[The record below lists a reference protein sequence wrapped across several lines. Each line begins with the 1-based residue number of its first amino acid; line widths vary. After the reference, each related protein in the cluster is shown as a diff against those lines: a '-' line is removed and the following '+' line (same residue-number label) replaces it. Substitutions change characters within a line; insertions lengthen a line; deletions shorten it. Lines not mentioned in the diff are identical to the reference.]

1 MHSRKLARCAVTGG
15 TIVTVFFGLAGPTAA
30 VASQQDPS
38 ELVDRIVAVVA
49 DTVILQSELAEYIV
63 QLRAQGAQLPEDPDS
78 LQKFMEEAL
87 ERKVDEVL
95 VVVHAERDGI
105 TVSDTELDEAVDRRL
120 NAIRGQF
127 RSQQEFEEALRARGV
142 TPPEFRIW
150 LSQQERGAML
160 VQRYVGTKMSEAQPV
175 AVSEEEI
182 REVFEAQKATLPPKP
197 ATVTLKQVVITPRPT
212 DDARLIAEER
222 AEEALSRVRSGED
235 FARLAREY
243 SEDPASRERGGELGW
258 VRRGQLLPE
267 FEEAL
272 FDMRTGDVSD
282 IVETQVGFHVI
293 KLERIRGNERSAKH
307 ILVRPE
313 VTDADIERA
322 DRVATDVT
330 AALRAG
336 ADIDSLIGA
345 HGDPSQQSELIDYP
359 QDQLPP
365 GYRDTL
371 PFAQVG
377 DILGPVRI
385 ESPAVPGG
393 GFWIVGKLLA
403 SSPGGEWTFEDTR
416 ENIRIQI
423 QQQKMLERLVQ
434 RLREQTYIEIRDLEL
449 IPLPG

>member
-1 MHSRKLARCAVTGG
+1 MSLPNRRSLATAGG
-15 TIVTVFFGLAGPTAA
+15 MLLAFLFGSVEPTAA
-30 VASQQDPS
+30 GLSQQDPS

-49 DTVILQSELAEYIV
+49 DTVVLQSELAEYVV

-78 LQKFMEEAL
+78 LLAFMEEAL

-105 TVSDTELDEAVDRRL
+105 TVSDIELDEAVDRRL

-127 RSQQEFEEALRARGV
+127 RSQLEFEEALLARGL

-160 VQRYVGTKMSEAQPV
+160 VQRYVGSKMSEAQPV
-175 AVSEEEI
+175 AVSEAEI
-182 REVFEAQKATLPPKP
+182 REIFEAQKAALPPKP
-197 ATVTLKQVVITPRPT
+197 ATVTLKQVVIIPRPT

-222 AEEALSRVRSGED
+222 AEQALSRVRAGED

-243 SEDPASRERGGELGW
+243 SEDPASRERGGDLGW

-272 FDMRTGDVSD
+272 YNMRAGDVSD
-282 IVETQVGFHVI
+282 LVETQVGFHII
-293 KLERIRGNERSAKH
+293 KLERVRGNERSAKH

-313 VTDADIERA
+313 INPADVGRA
-322 DRVATDVT
+322 EQLAQDVAD
-330 AALRAG
+330 ALRAG
-336 ADIDSLIGA
+336 ADIDSLIGL
-345 HGDPSQQSELIDYP
+345 HGDPSQQSELVDYP

-365 GYRDTL
+365 GYRETL
-371 PFAQVG
+371 PLAQVG

-403 SSPGGEWTFEDTR
+403 TSPGGEWTFEDAR
-416 ENIRIQI
+416 ENLRLQI

-434 RLREQTYIEIRDLEL
+434 RLREQTYVEIRDLEL
-449 IPLPG
+449 IAIPR